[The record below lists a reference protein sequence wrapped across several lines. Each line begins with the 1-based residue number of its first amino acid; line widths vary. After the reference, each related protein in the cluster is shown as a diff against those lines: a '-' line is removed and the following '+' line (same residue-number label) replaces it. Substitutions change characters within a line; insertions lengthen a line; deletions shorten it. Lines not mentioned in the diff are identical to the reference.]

1 MYTTIEADIEN
12 GQITGPE
19 VGELPRKAHILITVL
34 SEKHPN
40 TDNDKQITS
49 LRGVFSEYADAVLRE
64 KEPTAWAA
72 SMEQKHDAD

>member
-12 GQITGPE
+12 GQITGSE

-34 SEKHPN
+34 SEERPN
-40 TDNDKQITS
+40 TDKEKQTMT
-49 LRGVFSEYADAVLRE
+49 LRGVFSEYADGVLRE
-64 KEPTAWAA
+64 KEATAWAA